1 MSKNFKPLAFD
12 KCNVGKRI
20 KSTKKKFLWRFELD
34 NKEYEVILFLSKL
47 SGKRKILLNG
57 DIHTTA
63 KRSSTVFGSYPL
75 RIGSHS
81 LLVFEVDDNKFD
93 LRINNMSFEATFN
106 SQKMNSGYNYSTS
119 NEPKFPSNYDDPF
132 KTSINR
138 ESPDSPK
145 RSIRKAS
152 PEYNIRNYS
161 PEQPKRVAPSRTV
174 YKKPEPE
181 YSPPPKKVEIK
192 KEKAPEPTPL
202 DLFDMPVHSVST
214 NLPEDLFSVPLSSSH
229 VEERQSYNPFEE
241 SKPKPQPVFEPVVEQ
256 SRNMDF
262 GLFDLDLN
270 KPSPAEAK
278 KYQEMNK
285 PVSIGGDVPNVPM
298 HVLKSQNPAAGNN
311 MNTGV
316 PGMMPGMMNPMMNPM
331 MMNPMMMYNPFM
343 TGMMPNPWMQN
354 PK

>member
-12 KCNVGKRI
+12 KCKVGKRI
-20 KSTKKKFLWRFELD
+20 KSTKVKFLWKFELD
-34 NKEYEVILFLSKL
+34 NKEYEVTLFLSKL

-81 LLVFEVDDNKFD
+81 LLIFEVDDNKFD

-106 SQKMNSGYNYSTS
+106 SQKMNTGFNYVSS
-119 NEPKFPSNYDDPF
+119 NEPKFPTSYDDPF
-132 KTSINR
+132 KHSKNR
-138 ESPDSPK
+138 DSPDIPK
-145 RSIRKAS
+145 HSIRKAS
-152 PEYNIRNYS
+152 PEYVIRKHS
-161 PEQPKRVAPSRTV
+161 PDQPTRAAPSRTV

-181 YSPPPKKVEIK
+181 YSPPRKAEPVKAR
-192 KEKAPEPTPL
+192 APEPTPL
-202 DLFDMPVHSVST
+202 DLFDMPPQSVHSS
-214 NLPEDLFSVPLSSSH
+214 LPEDLFSVPLSSSYND
-229 VEERQSYNPFEE
+229 ERQSYNPFEE
-241 SKPKPQPVFEPVVEQ
+241 SKPKPQPQPVFEPIREQ
-256 SRNMDF
+256 SKNVDF

-285 PVSIGGDVPNVPM
+285 PVSIGGEVPNVPM
-298 HVLKSQNPAAGNN
+298 HLLQSQNPGPGNN
-311 MNTGV
+311 MGTG
-316 PGMMPGMMNPMMNPM
+316 MQGMMNPMMMNPM

>member
-12 KCNVGKRI
+12 KRNVGKHI
-20 KSTKKKFLWRFELD
+20 KSTKKKFLWKFELD
-34 NKEYEVILFLSKL
+34 NKEYEVSLYISKL
-47 SGKRKILLNG
+47 TGKRKILLNG

-93 LRINNMSFEATFN
+93 LRIDNMSFEASMN
-106 SQKMNSGYNYSTS
+106 SQKMNSGFTYGTS
-119 NEPKFPSNYDDPF
+119 DNEPKFPSTYDDPF
-132 KTSINR
+132 KPSIR
-138 ESPDSPK
+138 RDSPEVPKAVIRKHSPDYY
-145 RSIRKAS
+145 RRDS
-152 PEYNIRNYS
+152 PEPVN
-161 PEQPKRVAPSRTV
+161 RVTASRTV
-174 YKKPEPE
+174 YKRPDPEP
-181 YSPPPKKVEIK
+181 SPPRAKVEVK
-192 KEKAPEPTPL
+192 PRAPEPTPL
-202 DLFDMPVHSVST
+202 DLFDMPTRPTAAH
-214 NLPEDLFSVPLSSSH
+214 LPEDLFSVPLSSSGYNDH
-229 VEERQSYNPFEE
+229 RDSFNPFEE
-241 SKPKPQPVFEPVVEQ
+241 KPKVQEAPAFQPIREVKREP
-256 SRNMDF
+256 DF

-285 PVSIGGDVPNVPM
+285 PVSIGSDVPNVPM
-298 HVLKSQNPAAGNN
+298 HVLQGQ
-311 MNTGV
+311 NTGAN
-316 PGMMPGMMNPMMNPM
+316 PGMMTGMQMMPGMMNPM